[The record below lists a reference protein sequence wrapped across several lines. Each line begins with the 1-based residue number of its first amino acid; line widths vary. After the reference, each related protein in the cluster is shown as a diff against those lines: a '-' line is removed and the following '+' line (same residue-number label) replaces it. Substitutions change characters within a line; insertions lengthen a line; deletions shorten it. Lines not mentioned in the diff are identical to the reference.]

1 MTEPTRKLAA
11 IVFTDIA
18 GYTEQMSQDQDVAFV
33 LLEEKQSK
41 FRHLIKEHNG
51 TLIKEMG
58 DGTLSHYP
66 TAIDASKCSIE
77 LQKSIIDND
86 KLNVRIGIHL
96 GDTMFKDGDVFG
108 DGVNIASRLESM
120 SPAGGILVSKNVYDE
135 LLSREGFEGIS
146 LGLQSLKGVGRLIEV
161 YGLKDAH
168 LTVPDP
174 NDYKNTKVDVHTDDE
189 VPSIA
194 IIPFDNKGAD
204 EDVFYAYGI
213 SADLISDCSGAG
225 LIRVASLKD
234 VEKLDYSNLETA
246 ELSEKLL
253 VRYIAQGTLWKMGEM
268 FQLSVELYD
277 TKDKKVVWSDRWQEK
292 WDNLTNIKVK
302 LSDGLLKALDTKP
315 EAEQK
320 AETSNPEAYEFYLKA
335 IHKFRKRENKDDAKI
350 AQGLADEAIE
360 LDDNLIRAKV
370 FLANTY
376 TEMGDNDKAIEVLG
390 PALEQA
396 QRLGD
401 KQGEAAI
408 FSTLG
413 TTYMNKGN
421 LDQMIGYHEK
431 ALEIYQET
439 GNTEKLYHNLYTIG
453 YAHKDKG
460 DLDKGLD
467 YLKRSLIIAENLDNK
482 IAIKNTLYVIGT
494 VYRNKGDI
502 DTAQDFLKRG
512 QALAVT
518 GLTKEE
524 TGVFHLR
531 DGIMCYEMCE
541 YENAIEFFNNAN
553 KILEE
558 VANIPKYLYSLY
570 FTGITYNSIGSY
582 DTALDYFERG
592 LEQYEQLDDRL
603 GIAMNLYGIGYQH
616 HSKGDYDIAIEYL
629 DKSCIILKE
638 AGAGYQY
645 LIQPTTALFLT
656 CKNLGREFDK
666 EEIHTIVNNSESFEF
681 YINIRLYKLLDN
693 RSYLE
698 TAYSQVQK
706 IARYLEPDIAKKFL
720 NYPIPK
726 QIIQEWEGVS

>member
-1 MTEPTRKLAA
+1 MTELTRKLAA

-41 FRHLIKEHNG
+41 FRPLIKEHNG

-66 TAIDASKCSIE
+66 TAIDASKCSVE

-234 VEKLDYSNLETA
+234 VEKLDYSNLETT

-350 AQGLADEAIE
+350 AQGLAD
-360 LDDNLIRAKV
+360 
-370 FLANTY
+370 
-376 TEMGDNDKAIEVLG
+376 KAI
-390 PALEQA
+390 
-396 QRLGD
+396 
-401 KQGEAAI
+401 
-408 FSTLG
+408 
-413 TTYMNKGN
+413 
-421 LDQMIGYHEK
+421 
-431 ALEIYQET
+431 
-439 GNTEKLYHNLYTIG
+439 
-453 YAHKDKG
+453 
-460 DLDKGLD
+460 
-467 YLKRSLIIAENLDNK
+467 
-482 IAIKNTLYVIGT
+482 
-494 VYRNKGDI
+494 
-502 DTAQDFLKRG
+502 
-512 QALAVT
+512 
-518 GLTKEE
+518 
-524 TGVFHLR
+524 
-531 DGIMCYEMCE
+531 
-541 YENAIEFFNNAN
+541 
-553 KILEE
+553 
-558 VANIPKYLYSLY
+558 
-570 FTGITYNSIGSY
+570 
-582 DTALDYFERG
+582 
-592 LEQYEQLDDRL
+592 
-603 GIAMNLYGIGYQH
+603 
-616 HSKGDYDIAIEYL
+616 
-629 DKSCIILKE
+629 
-638 AGAGYQY
+638 
-645 LIQPTTALFLT
+645 
-656 CKNLGREFDK
+656 
-666 EEIHTIVNNSESFEF
+666 
-681 YINIRLYKLLDN
+681 
-693 RSYLE
+693 
-698 TAYSQVQK
+698 
-706 IARYLEPDIAKKFL
+706 
-720 NYPIPK
+720 
-726 QIIQEWEGVS
+726 